1 MRSAVRPQLLFRRS
15 VLPLQVLP
23 HNTGRTS
30 DEFDAGAL
38 FVIFGR
44 PFRRHGFLLAA
55 GEPQQFAADD
65 RTVLGAEPL
74 GELLYERVGRG
85 FGLPGGRIGAG
96 CEEATCR
103 SQPRTPPAAVPCLLP
118 AAPRSSQRVSILP
131 PAGRCRPK
139 TRTASNCIPAETD
152 RGPSPPALRV

>member
-44 PFRRHGFLLAA
+44 PFRRLGFLLAA

-85 FGLPGGRIGAG
+85 FGLPAAGSGQGARKP
-96 CEEATCR
+96 AMSDMPLTAPHASR
-103 SQPRTPPAAVPCLLP
+103 SRPMPPPSGPEIVAASVDSTPS
-118 AAPRSSQRVSILP
+118 RSL
-131 PAGRCRPK
+131 
-139 TRTASNCIPAETD
+139 
-152 RGPSPPALRV
+152 

>member
-1 MRSAVRPQLLFRRS
+1 MGRALPRQSVRPQLLFRRS

-74 GELLYERVGRG
+74 GELLYERVSRG
-85 FGLPGGRIGAG
+85 FGLPDGRIGVKLHG
-96 CEEATCR
+96 FMPET
-103 SQPRTPPAAVPCLLP
+103 
-118 AAPRSSQRVSILP
+118 
-131 PAGRCRPK
+131 GRP
-139 TRTASNCIPAETD
+139 D
-152 RGPSPPALRV
+152 RGRVRGNRR